1 MSLNHGALQAANSVT
16 NALLALN
23 SAANFAIYCLVG
35 NKFRRILRRRVLR
48 CGRSTTT
55 TDELTALPAG
65 RESVAPATASAAAPN
80 PRLDGASLPGEAP
93 NPHLDGGS
101 LPAEAPNPHLDGG
114 SLPGE
119 APNPHLDGGSLPG
132 EAPNPHLDGGS
143 LPAEAP
149 NPHLDGGSL
158 PGADTTVTAVRCARK
173 DDDADRRNEQR
184 VVVVDV
190 SAVDAAATACSSPTT
205 P

>member
-55 TDELTALPAG
+55 TDELTAPPAA
-65 RESVAPATASAAAPN
+65 RESVAPATASVAAPN
-80 PRLDGASLPGEAP
+80 PR
-93 NPHLDGGS
+93 
-101 LPAEAPNPHLDGG
+101 
-114 SLPGE
+114 
-119 APNPHLDGGSLPG
+119 
-132 EAPNPHLDGGS
+132 
-143 LPAEAP
+143 
-149 NPHLDGGSL
+149 LDGGSL
-158 PGADTTVTAVRCARK
+158 PGADTTLTAVRCARK